1 MPNIAV
7 VIRAEIERMVS
18 REVRKATAASELAQL
33 RRRVAELEKALA
45 AVKKEASGNG
55 RAKPAG
61 RRGRQFKAT
70 PQTLRKIRARLGV
83 TQAEL
88 AKLVGVSGNAA
99 WQWEAGRAA
108 PRGRKVKAIQELTK
122 IGKREVRRRLAEA

>member
-1 MPNIAV
+1 M
-7 VIRAEIERMVS
+7 AEV
-18 REVRKATAASELAQL
+18 
-33 RRRVAELEKALA
+33 EKALA
-45 AVKKEASGNG
+45 AVKKESSGNG

-70 PQTLRKIRARLGV
+70 PQTLRRIRAKLGV

-99 WQWEAGRAA
+99 WQWEAGRAT
-108 PRGRKVKAIQELTK
+108 PRGRKIKAIQDLTK
-122 IGKREVRRRLAEA
+122 IGKREARRRLSEA